1 MDLPT
6 GCLVGVTGPSGS
18 GKSTLVFEVLAKG
31 RADTQKNRVL
41 GKEQF
46 NRVVEIGQ
54 ASISRMKR
62 SNVATYTEVYTKIRA
77 VFAGT
82 QAAVNAGF
90 SAKHFSFNTAGGRC
104 WNCEGLG
111 YVDNNMLFFANTQV
125 VCPGCGGNRFKEE
138 ILAVKYKGLRSC
150 G

>member
-82 QAAVNAGF
+82 QAAENAGF

-104 WNCEGLG
+104 GNCEGLG